1 MKIEYL
7 GHSCFLLQA
16 KSGARFLTDPY
27 DGIGYPMPRADAE
40 CVLCTHGH
48 FDHHNLAGVRGVR
61 EVIENSGSYE
71 RGGVS
76 ICAVDCFHDDVR
88 GAKRG
93 KNVVFILEEGGV
105 RVCHMGDIGEL
116 PRRDLIAA
124 IGRVDVLLVP
134 VGGTYTVDAEGA
146 LAWAEALR
154 PLVTVPMHYCCEDC
168 SLDIAPLS
176 AFVQAAG
183 EARCV
188 FLPSASFD
196 ASEVPAWA
204 GKVVIPQRAK
214 HV

>member
-61 EVIENSGSYE
+61 EVIEKSGSYE

-93 KNVVFILEEGGV
+93 KNVVFILKKAEFASVTWATSANCPAATSSRPSAGWMYCSYPSGAPTPS
-105 RVCHMGDIGEL
+105 M
-116 PRRDLIAA
+116 PRARSLGRKRCARSSPFPCIIA
-124 IGRVDVLLVP
+124 VKTVP
-134 VGGTYTVDAEGA
+134 STSRLCARSYRRRGGA
-146 LAWAEALR
+146 LRL
-154 PLVTVPMHYCCEDC
+154 L
-168 SLDIAPLS
+168 
-176 AFVQAAG
+176 AFRLF
-183 EARCV
+183 RCV
-188 FLPSASFD
+188 
-196 ASEVPAWA
+196 EVPAWA